1 MLIRPV
7 REEDL
12 PQLMEIMNYYRKNSS
27 YIWDR
32 TLLDLARAKAWL
44 SEHIAPPYCA
54 LVGYAS
60 LSRFRPHSGYDK
72 TAEDSIYVKPGFESR
87 GIGGALMRALFE
99 AAEKS
104 GLYTLTAWIDSENV
118 LSVKFH
124 ERCGFVIVGTFRNA
138 GVLDGKKRSVVI
150 MSRDI

>member
-1 MLIRPV
+1 M
-7 REEDL
+7 
-12 PQLMEIMNYYRKNSS
+12 
-27 YIWDR
+27 
-32 TLLDLARAKAWL
+32 
-44 SEHIAPPYCA
+44 
-54 LVGYAS
+54 
-60 LSRFRPHSGYDK
+60 
-72 TAEDSIYVKPGFESR
+72 
-87 GIGGALMRALFE
+87 IGGALMRALFE